1 MSKETGGPETASEK
15 GPLTLRRS
23 LDDLLL
29 ETIDDVLRQALGEEA
44 VKIIYKYIENISHL
58 EREEIAEKPEVFPT
72 ELKRLLGSGALLIE
86 RLILKNLY
94 SRLQL
99 EFKEKKDYE
108 FSDYIKELRK
118 GKYL

>member
-1 MSKETGGPETASEK
+1 MVSEE
-15 GPLTLRRS
+15 GSLTLGRG
-23 LDDLLL
+23 LDDCLLG
-29 ETIDDVLRQALGEEA
+29 TIDDVLRQVLGEES

-58 EREEIAEKPEVFPT
+58 KREDIADRPQVFST
-72 ELKRLLGSGALLIE
+72 ELKKLLGSGALLIE
-86 RLILKNLY
+86 RAILKNLY

-99 EFKEKKDYE
+99 EFKEKKDHD